1 MVGGLKPSEKYTLL
15 IREAAEYFGIGI
27 KRMRRLAENNDG
39 YFSFYAGNRY
49 VIIRPK
55 FEEYLLKK
63 AERRTD
69 SYAESGSRE

>member
-15 IREAAEYFGIGI
+15 IREAAEDFGIGI

-39 YFSFYAGNRY
+39 DFSFYAGNRY

-63 AERRTD
+63 AERRTE
-69 SYAESGSRE
+69 SYAESGSGE